1 MACGATLTL
10 KPPPQDPLTT
20 LRLAELVKASGYPA
34 GGINVV
40 PATSRSPDP
49 DRGPAVRLIT
59 FTGSAKAGWAI
70 RAKAGTKRVAL
81 ELGGNAAV
89 IVEADATLPGGGTLR
104 GRRLHLRRPVV
115 HLDATHFRE
124 RASLLG
130 VPRSPPAKV
139 RSSGRRCARR
149 QDDVGR

>member
-1 MACGATLTL
+1 MATGATITL

-40 PATSRSPDP
+40 PCHVEVAQLLIEDP
-49 DRGPAVRLIT
+49 RVRLIT

-89 IVEADATLPGGGTLR
+89 IIEPDADLKWAAARCAIGGFTYAGQSCISTQR
-104 GRRLHLRRPVV
+104 IYV
-115 HLDATHFRE
+115 HDSVLTPFLDAFLTH
-124 RASLLG
+124 
-130 VPRSPPAKV
+130 V
-139 RSSGRRCARR
+139 R
-149 QDDVGR
+149 